1 MNYAQ
6 ALKNLNRSISK
17 RKPTTFNQSWVRNC
31 VRKSYDFIVQNIMT
45 ESGDTDWDKVVSNL
59 DHDYQKLWMK
69 GVRRN
74 KKVVLYKDA
83 SEVDA
88 ILTKYKKKLYTFLA
102 QADKEDKKTCNE
114 ICIRLVR
121 TAQKGNL
128 LAKERALNYIKQL
141 VSCWID
147 TEYFKHWCG
156 YDDLLETN
164 IDRCIRCY
172 RYSGSFIV
180 YLRRT
185 LEYSGRGIRS
195 IEAYSLDEQDS
206 LTDRKKS
213 DNLVYD
219 EITGETRLYH
229 QK

>member
-1 MNYAQ
+1 VGS
-6 ALKNLNRSISK
+6 LL
-17 RKPTTFNQSWVRNC
+17 
-31 VRKSYDFIVQNIMT
+31 
-45 ESGDTDWDKVVSNL
+45 
-59 DHDYQKLWMK
+59 QKLAAQIKAELKCDDLADYIYNNQELFPRDYELSFQPDPQDDFDEKTNQGTAYHDFSWAACVVEIDYDPLQYK
-69 GVRRN
+69 VKV
-74 KKVVLYKDA
+74 KK
-83 SEVDA
+83 
-88 ILTKYKKKLYTFLA
+88 
-102 QADKEDKKTCNE
+102 
-114 ICIRLVR
+114 
-121 TAQKGNL
+121 
-128 LAKERALNYIKQL
+128 
-141 VSCWID
+141 CWID